1 MYFMLREL
9 LHAFEHGKLAVYSH
23 ACTHIYSK
31 GYPVV
36 VFLDPPSDDWPRG
49 LLSNVTAISK

>member
-1 MYFMLREL
+1 MLREL

-23 ACTHIYSK
+23 ACTHIYRK
-31 GYPVV
+31 GYLVV